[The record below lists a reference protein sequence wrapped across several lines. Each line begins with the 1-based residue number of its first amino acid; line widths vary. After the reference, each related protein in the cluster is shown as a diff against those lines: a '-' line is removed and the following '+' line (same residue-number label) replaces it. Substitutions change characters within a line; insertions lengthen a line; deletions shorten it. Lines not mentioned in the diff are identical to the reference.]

1 MDFPS
6 PALKPAPRE
15 GFARIVEHLSEVP
28 DGSPLE
34 ETVEVVL
41 CDEMAR

>member
-6 PALKPAPRE
+6 PAVEPAPRKW
-15 GFARIVEHLSEVP
+15 FARIAEQLSEVP
-28 DGSPLE
+28 SGSPLE

-41 CDEMAR
+41 CNETAR